1 MFSCSYLPPY
11 RFLDKYLFN
20 TWAHF
25 VSGLFCFHITVWI
38 VLYIF
43 CIPVL
48 YQVKWFTKIF
58 SQSDL
63 SLHSLSYQF
72 FFLTNVF
79 WRTTLIMMSNLSICY
94 FMDIFG
100 VVSKRSMPNP
110 KLQKFSPQ
118 NFIVLGFTFYLFYEL
133 LRGVLESLLKLHIG
147 VFLFTVL
154 SCNLKL
160 FY

>member
-1 MFSCSYLPPY
+1 MMFNMFSSSYLPPY
-11 RFLDKYLFN
+11 RFLVKYLFN

-25 VSGLFCFHITVWI
+25 VSGQFCFHITVLI
-38 VLYIF
+38 VLYIV

-48 YQVKWFTKIF
+48 YQVVYKDFLPVY
-58 SQSDL
+58 DL
-63 SLHSLSYQF
+63 SLHS
-72 FFLTNVF
+72 LTNVF

-94 FMDIFG
+94 FMDVFG
-100 VVSKRSMPNP
+100 VVAKRSLPNP

-118 NFIVLGFTFYLFYEL
+118 NFIVLCFTFYLFYQL